1 MSTPSEEL
9 SKTQEEIASLQ
20 AREAEVNYHDLCTHR
35 GHSFLGRMYSF
46 IISLSYNQS
55 FIYLPS

>member
-35 GHSFLGRMYSF
+35 EVMASWEEC
-46 IISLSYNQS
+46 IVSL
-55 FIYLPS
+55 